1 MNSEKGSWRIWT
13 IPNLLS
19 VFRISLIGPIIYLIL
34 QDSTLCSH
42 LALVLIFMGVLSDFL
57 DGKIARK
64 FNQISEVGKILDPV
78 ADKLAV
84 GAVIIVLVFHRD
96 FPIWAAALVIGRDIL
111 ILIAG
116 LLWAARYK
124 FVVPSNMLGKWT
136 VFFISLMIIAYI
148 IHIPEL
154 EKILTLVAAFF
165 VVLSGIVYLIRFVK
179 GVKNEQAAKR

>member
-1 MNSEKGSWRIWT
+1 MNSEKGSWRFWT

-19 VFRISLIGPIIYLIL
+19 IFRILLIGPIIFLLL
-34 QDSTLCSH
+34 QDNRLC
-42 LALVLIFMGVLSDFL
+42 LNIALVLIFLGVLSDFL

-96 FPIWAAALVIGRDIL
+96 FPIWAAALIIGRDVL

-116 LLWAARYK
+116 LLWATRYK
-124 FVVPSNMLGKWT
+124 FVVPSNILGKWT
-136 VFFISLMIIAYI
+136 VFFVSLMIIAYI

-154 EKILTLVAAFF
+154 EKILTIVAAFF
-165 VVLSGIVYLIRFVK
+165 VILSGIVYLIRFIK
-179 GVKNEQAAKR
+179 GVKTEQAAQK